1 MWLNI
6 SATTLERVKM
16 DEKSSERIVIGFKMP
31 YNGIMEIRASKPID
45 DDVDIEDEIEGVIYL
60 IYWNDIQLPWHTKTQ
75 WAAIIMALGCQWG
88 AKEMLK
94 IIGNK
99 NES

>member
-1 MWLNI
+1 
-6 SATTLERVKM
+6 M
-16 DEKSSERIVIGFKMP
+16 DEESSERVMMQFKMAD
-31 YNGIMEIRASKPID
+31 NGVLQIRSSKPID
-45 DDVDIEDEIEGVIYL
+45 DDIDIDDVIDGVVYC

-94 IIGNK
+94 KMGNT
-99 NES
+99 